1 MVTYAR
7 LLDGYYFL
15 FLNNNE
21 FETFI
26 VRYPLVTK
34 SELFLQKVKAAAIEI
49 SILDGDPLHSNCG

>member
-34 SELFLQKVKAAAIEI
+34 SELFLRKVKAAAIEI